1 MTANSNISNDSF
13 SAADQAIL
21 ASVDTFHADG
31 LALQKWWEE
40 TDATNNYAQRFD
52 LVHTYSKPD
61 RSFGFFDNVE
71 LASGT
76 HPIMGVVDEVFYDRP
91 KTDGTTS
98 ATSAEWMREQIREFV
113 LGYFMRISHF
123 RMSEKIIDHV
133 SPPPSYLK
141 ALSWKPEAEIIRKG
155 MAFSQCYYKESNTGD
170 IGRFDPETAN
180 AIIDLR
186 QLGQT
191 YEWIVVKL
199 QVFDFTVRM
208 KPFGSKGP
216 ELAMPLDEE
225 SYLVMSPAFITNH
238 DNPAP
243 GVLGEYG
250 FGYAF
255 VKNPKRGP
263 FGYGP
268 GEFEHACQTINF
280 RVMEDG
286 ETRVRMAFVSNMPDK
301 IVNLPFDPINFGIS
315 MADRL
320 TLGFGSRL
328 IEGMRLGLDDVPNN
342 EGELDPVLTG
352 IALINLFTNG
362 QAAKQLAISREQLN
376 KGFLVQHS
384 MQHYQTIQGSLRT
397 WRQIPNWLNKEGLP
411 EWVIAGTSS

>member
-1 MTANSNISNDSF
+1 
-13 SAADQAIL
+13 
-21 ASVDTFHADG
+21 
-31 LALQKWWEE
+31 
-40 TDATNNYAQRFD
+40 
-52 LVHTYSKPD
+52 
-61 RSFGFFDNVE
+61 
-71 LASGT
+71 
-76 HPIMGVVDEVFYDRP
+76 
-91 KTDGTTS
+91 
-98 ATSAEWMREQIREFV
+98 
-113 LGYFMRISHF
+113 
-123 RMSEKIIDHV
+123 
-133 SPPPSYLK
+133 
-141 ALSWKPEAEIIRKG
+141 
-155 MAFSQCYYKESNTGD
+155 
-170 IGRFDPETAN
+170 
-180 AIIDLR
+180 
-186 QLGQT
+186 
-191 YEWIVVKL
+191 
-199 QVFDFTVRM
+199 M
-208 KPFGSKGP
+208 KPCGSKGP